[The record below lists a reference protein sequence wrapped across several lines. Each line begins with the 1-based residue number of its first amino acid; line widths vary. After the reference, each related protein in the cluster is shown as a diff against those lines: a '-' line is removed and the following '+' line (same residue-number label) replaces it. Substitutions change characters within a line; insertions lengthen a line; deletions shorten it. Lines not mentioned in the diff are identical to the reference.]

1 MEGGGKEKILFN
13 SPPWCLA
20 KDLWSKK
27 KIHTVIIGMVYN
39 VINNIISQCTMTGP
53 VSRQRLE
60 HHEAAIILYS
70 MLS

>member
-1 MEGGGKEKILFN
+1 MEGGGKILFN

-20 KDLWSKK
+20 EDLWSKKK

-39 VINNIISQCTMTGP
+39 VINNIISQSTMTGP

-60 HHEAAIILYS
+60 YHEAAIILYS